1 MTPVE
6 VSAPEG
12 IGRMF
17 RFGWVFG
24 LIWLFYLAYPLGEVL
39 ALPHLW
45 QKVLGS
51 AAVVAFGATFL
62 IVIWGFRTANRSGRA
77 LDIRW
82 AWFGLIVMGS
92 LIVVLAVMIGSQSFG
107 ATIYMAV
114 LAMMTLPT
122 RQAWASVAVL
132 VVVIEVVPRIV
143 PDWDPGS
150 FFAFQLVISAVAAWG
165 ITQVFKRNHELA
177 VARQQLADLA
187 IVAERERVSRDVHD
201 ILGHSLTVITVKAEL
216 AGRLIEIDPARAAVE
231 IGEVEALAREALS
244 DVRSTVGGLR
254 KVDVAVELANARTA
268 LASAGID
275 ADLPLDADLVP
286 LRNRELF
293 GWTLREAV
301 TNVIR
306 HSGARRCRVDVQA
319 SRIEISDDGAGVSE
333 QCPGDGSIND
343 DGSIG
348 NGLRGLAERVK
359 AANGTLTVGRSGTGG
374 FTVEV
379 ECR

>member
-1 MTPVE
+1 MSTVTPVE
-6 VSAPEG
+6 VSASEG

-45 QKVLGS
+45 QRVLGS

-62 IVIWGFRTANRSGRA
+62 IVIWGFRTANRSGRRV
-77 LDIRW
+77 DVRW

-107 ATIYMAV
+107 ATIYIAV

-122 RQAWASVAVL
+122 RQAWVLVAVL

-254 KVDVAVELANARTA
+254 KVDVAVELGNARTA

-275 ADLPLDADLVP
+275 ADLPSDADVVP

-306 HSGARRCRVDVQA
+306 HSGARHCRVDVEA
-319 SRIEISDDGAGVSE
+319 SRIEISDDG
-333 QCPGDGSIND
+333 GSID
-343 DGSIG
+343 DGGCIDDSG

-359 AANGTLTVGRSGTGG
+359 AANGTLTVGRSRTGG